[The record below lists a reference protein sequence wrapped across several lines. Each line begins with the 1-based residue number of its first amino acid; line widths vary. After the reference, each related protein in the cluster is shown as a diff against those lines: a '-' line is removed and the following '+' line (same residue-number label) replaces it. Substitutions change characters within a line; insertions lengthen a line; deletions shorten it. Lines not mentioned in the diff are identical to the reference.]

1 MDPLFRFRQVSASPL
16 FGCAAG
22 EVFRERIRTGKIL
35 PLCGIYDA
43 FSALVAAKR
52 FEGVF
57 CSGFGFAASQYGLPD
72 IGYVNWRDI
81 HDFASRIRHVLP
93 NTHLLVDVDDGFG
106 EEVIS
111 ANTINQLEAAG
122 VSAVMIEDQKRPR
135 RCGHFEGK
143 QVLPSGQF
151 SMKLKSAIAARRS
164 LFVIA
169 RTDATD
175 MEDGLRRA
183 IKYVEDGADGV
194 MVEAVHDLEFVRKV
208 VNLTQAPVMVN
219 QLHGGKSPNWTL
231 QEMQDAGVSIVIYST
246 PCLFAAQYGME
257 KYLDQLIETGML
269 PNENTRNMHD
279 CVEILHSPPNY
290 YTASGAVT
298 SGGNHKHKTG
308 T

>member
-1 MDPLFRFRQVSASPL
+1 MDPLFRVRQVSSTPL

-22 EVFRERIRTGKIL
+22 EAFRDRIRTGRIL
-35 PLCGIYDA
+35 PLCGLYDA
-43 FSALVAAKR
+43 FSALVAAKH

-81 HDFASRIRHVLP
+81 HDFASRVRHVLP

-111 ANTINQLEAAG
+111 ANTISQLEAAG

-143 QVLPSGQF
+143 QILPCGQF
-151 SMKLKSAIAARRS
+151 SLKLKSALAARRS

-183 IKYVEDGADGV
+183 IKYAEDGADGV
-194 MVEAVHDLEFVRKV
+194 MIEAVHDLEFVREV
-208 VNLTQAPVMVN
+208 VRQTKAPVLVN
-219 QLHGGKSPNWTL
+219 QIHGGKSPNWKL
-231 QEMQDAGVSIVIYST
+231 QEMQDVGVSMVIYST

-257 KYLDQLIETGML
+257 KYLKQLIEDGVL
-269 PNENTRNMHD
+269 PNENTSSMLD

-290 YTASGAVT
+290 YASSVANAN
-298 SGGNHKHKTG
+298 GGNHKKYNK
-308 T
+308 